1 MASRPEE
8 LRERTKQF
16 ALRVLRM
23 TRALPRTEEALVI
36 RRQILRSAFSVA
48 ANYRAV
54 CRARSPADFAAKMA
68 LVLEEADESNFWLE
82 MLVAA
87 GIVKNELLRPL
98 SSEAEELV
106 RIFSSSLQTARRNHR
121 KK

>member
-1 MASRPEE
+1 MTSRPEE

-23 TRALPRTEEALVI
+23 TRVLPRTEEAFVI

-48 ANYRAV
+48 ANYGAV

-87 GIVKNELLRPL
+87 GIVKNERLRPL
-98 SSEAEELV
+98 SCEAEELV